1 MRIEF
6 NTMEH
11 RKVMVEALSELM
23 GIEAMYMKVP
33 TCAYKID
40 CFTVTKDGAL
50 EFEEPLTEEQL
61 GKLLEFLASRGFT
74 AKDMLAES
82 KEPEDAADATE
93 EPAENTEN
101 ATESAENAENVENIT
116 ESAKATEEAVEALG
130 EGMPSETAEGNADTT
145 ETATEASE
153 GTVKDLEDD
162 EPTPENTGLTIA
174 LPIDKVNIENLQ
186 RLLDGKGSLLK
197 KALGIEALPIEVSED
212 KVSFPWFTSIPSL
225 DEIKAYTEL
234 ISAICRKS
242 KERSRITV
250 KDHPVENEKY
260 AFRCFLLGL
269 GFIGKNYKEERKILL
284 RNLSGNSAFK
294 TEKEA
299 ADEISE

>member
-6 NTMEH
+6 NTAEH
-11 RKVMVEALSELM
+11 KKVMVEALSELM
-23 GIEAMYMKVP
+23 GAEAVYMKVP

-40 CFTVTKDGAL
+40 YFTVTKDGAL
-50 EFEEPLTEEQL
+50 EFDEPLTDQQI
-61 GKLLEFLASRGFT
+61 GQLLEFLASRGFT
-74 AKDMLAES
+74 AKDMPVES
-82 KEPEDAADATE
+82 KEPEDAAE
-93 EPAENTEN
+93 
-101 ATESAENAENVENIT
+101 
-116 ESAKATEEAVEALG
+116 ATEEA
-130 EGMPSETAEGNADTT
+130 T
-145 ETATEASE
+145 EEQ
-153 GTVKDLEDD
+153 
-162 EPTPENTGLTIA
+162 PTPENTGFAIA

-186 RLLDGKGSLLK
+186 RILDGKGSLIK
-197 KALGIEALPIEVSED
+197 KALGIDALPIEVSED
-212 KVSFPWFTSIPSL
+212 KVSFPWFASIPSME
-225 DEIKAYTEL
+225 EIKAYTEL

-284 RNLSGNSAFK
+284 RNLSGSSAFK
-294 TEKEA
+294 TAKEA